1 MYYTEIPRKLHVTAS
16 WNEEE
21 GIYKQSGGRKGY
33 VEQTMSLNR
42 QEQQ

>member
-1 MYYTEIPRKLHVTAS
+1 MYYTEIPRKLHVAAE

-21 GIYKQSGGRKGY
+21 GVLNKEGGRKGC
-33 VEQTMSLNR
+33 VEETMSLNR